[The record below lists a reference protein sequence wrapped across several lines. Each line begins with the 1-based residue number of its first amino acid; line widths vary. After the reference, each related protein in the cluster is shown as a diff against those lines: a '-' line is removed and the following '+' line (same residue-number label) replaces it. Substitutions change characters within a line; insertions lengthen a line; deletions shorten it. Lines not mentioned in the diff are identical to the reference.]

1 MKMQLTALLII
12 ILLVV
17 AGCSPTAG
25 EDQDTGTIVKQKD
38 EVSTE
43 EVEEESEGAVAVDKG
58 LLDVE
63 VTVPASFFEDEEGD
77 INDIAAEAKE
87 NGMKSAVV
95 NDDDSITY
103 KMSKA
108 KHKELMTEMKNN
120 LIEYSD
126 DLLNDEDFTSIK
138 DITYTK
144 KFTEFTIMVEKEAFE
159 NSFDGFAV
167 FGLGMS
173 GIYYQL
179 FDGVNP
185 EKLNVTIHTVDE
197 STGEK
202 IGTMNFPED
211 LEDLDELDDLDID

>member
-1 MKMQLTALLII
+1 MKKQLTALML
-12 ILLVV
+12 ILLLLV
-17 AGCSPTAG
+17 AGCSSTTKEDKDAG
-25 EDQDTGTIVKQKD
+25 TNEKQKD
-38 EVSTE
+38 EVSK
-43 EVEEESEGAVAVDKG
+43 EEESEGAVAVDKG
-58 LLDVE
+58 LLDVV
-63 VTVPASFFEDEEGD
+63 VTVPASFFEDEDED

-126 DLLNDEDFTSIK
+126 DLLSDEDFTSIK

-144 KFTEFTIMVEKEAFE
+144 KFTEFTIVVEKEAFE

-211 LEDLDELDDLDID
+211 LEDLDELDDLDTD